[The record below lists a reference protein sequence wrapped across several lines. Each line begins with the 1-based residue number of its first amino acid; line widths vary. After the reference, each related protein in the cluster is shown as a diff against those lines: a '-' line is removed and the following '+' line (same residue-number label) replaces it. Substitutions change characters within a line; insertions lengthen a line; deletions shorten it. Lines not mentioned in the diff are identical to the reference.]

1 MDKSSSAAVA
11 IPPDGDHKPA
21 VTPVPEED
29 AGLARQRVLGYW
41 TARRSMLYY
50 QAILQY
56 AAVAGYG
63 AKSAID
69 VGSGG
74 TDYINW
80 LHWIPDRSILDFHV
94 PKPPPGVHVIET
106 DFMQFQPPHKFDLVT
121 CCQVLEHV
129 DQPKAFCSKLKEIGE
144 NLIISVPYKWSG
156 KAPGHINDPVDEH
169 KLFDWMGLQPN
180 SSQVVYEPFREGRL
194 IAYYNLVEGPQFR
207 FAKEFVI
214 AALAERLQGGTE
226 AMP

>member
-1 MDKSSSAAVA
+1 MDVNSNTDAPM
-11 IPPDGDHKPA
+11 PPKGGQK
-21 VTPVPEED
+21 VGGTTPPKED
-29 AGLARQRVLGYW
+29 AGLVRQRTLGYW

-94 PKPPPGVHVIET
+94 PKPPKGVRVIET
-106 DFMQFQPPHKFDLVT
+106 DFMQFRPVHRFDLVT

-129 DQPKAFCSKLKEIGE
+129 EAPKAFCAKLKEIGD

-156 KAPGHINDPVDEH
+156 KAPGHINDPVDEQ
-169 KLFDWMGLQPN
+169 KLLGWMGVPPN

-194 IAYYNLVEGPQFR
+194 IAYYDLVRGPQFR
-207 FAKEFVI
+207 FTKEFVI
-214 AALAERLQGGTE
+214 TALAERLSGSD
-226 AMP
+226 